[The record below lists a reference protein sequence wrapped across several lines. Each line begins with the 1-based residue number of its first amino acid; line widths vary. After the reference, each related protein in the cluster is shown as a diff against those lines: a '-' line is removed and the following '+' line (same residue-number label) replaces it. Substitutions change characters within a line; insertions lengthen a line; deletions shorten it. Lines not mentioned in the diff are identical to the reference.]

1 MVIGKF
7 KAVALLTGALVL
19 GGPGLATADEQD
31 RVATSSEAVERS
43 DSEQCQVHSRCAAD
57 RPLDRRHKR
66 CRGRSGR
73 WW

>member
-7 KAVALLTGALVL
+7 KTVALVAGALIL
-19 GGPGLATADEQD
+19 GGSALATADEPS
-31 RVATSSEAVERS
+31 RAAASSKAIERS
-43 DSEQCQVHSRCAAD
+43 VSEQSQIESRCAVD
-57 RPLDRRHKR
+57 RPLDRRHQR